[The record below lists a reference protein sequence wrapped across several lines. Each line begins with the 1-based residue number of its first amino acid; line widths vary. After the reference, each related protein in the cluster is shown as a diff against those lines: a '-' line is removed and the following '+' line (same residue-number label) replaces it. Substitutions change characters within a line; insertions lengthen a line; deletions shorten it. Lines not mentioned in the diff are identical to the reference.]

1 MFWVNYMYFNQNY
14 QDVFVIITSLKTNCD
29 SFPKRN
35 VIFSRLLTQNEM

>member
-1 MFWVNYMYFNQNY
+1 MKNKILY
-14 QDVFVIITSLKTNCD
+14 IHGLSSTSLKTNCD